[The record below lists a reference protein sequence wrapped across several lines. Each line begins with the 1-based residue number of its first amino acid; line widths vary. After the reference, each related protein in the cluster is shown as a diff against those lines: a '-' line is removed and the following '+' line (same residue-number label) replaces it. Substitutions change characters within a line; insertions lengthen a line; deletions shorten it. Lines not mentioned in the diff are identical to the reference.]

1 MKLRF
6 LMSVADND
14 RSYEGGEVYEV
25 ASAAR
30 AEHFLTHGIAQAVAD
45 TPSAAVVPEDTER
58 ATLPKAQKRAP

>member
-14 RSYEGGEVYEV
+14 RNYEAGEVYDV

-45 TPSAAVVPEDTER
+45 APSAAVVPPESER
-58 ATLPKAQKRAP
+58 ATLPKAQKR

>member
-6 LMSVADND
+6 LISVADND
-14 RSYEGGEVYEV
+14 RNYEGGEVYEV

-45 TPSAAVVPEDTER
+45 APSAAVVPEEAER